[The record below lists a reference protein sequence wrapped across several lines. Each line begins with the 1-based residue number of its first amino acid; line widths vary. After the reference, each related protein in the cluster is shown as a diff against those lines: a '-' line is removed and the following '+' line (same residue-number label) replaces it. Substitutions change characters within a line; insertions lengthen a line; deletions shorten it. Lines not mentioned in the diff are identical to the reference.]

1 MPRASS
7 CTYLRDG
14 MAIAERIRAR
24 VEKHGQ
30 TIAGQPVNLTVSV
43 GVIASNAKLN
53 SADALID
60 AADQALYLAKSRG
73 RNRVETIDLVSLA
86 SQKKEKAA

>member
-1 MPRASS
+1 
-7 CTYLRDG
+7 

-24 VEKHGQ
+24 VEKFGQ
-30 TIAGQPVNLTVSV
+30 TIAGQSVNLTVSV

-53 SADALID
+53 SADVLID

-86 SQKKEKAA
+86 SQKKEKAT

>member
-1 MPRASS
+1 MPGA
-7 CTYLRDG
+7 YLRDG
-14 MAIAERIRAR
+14 MALAERIRLR

-30 TIAGQPVNLTVSV
+30 TISGQPVNLTVSV
-43 GVIASNAKLN
+43 GVIASNAKLK
-53 SADALID
+53 SADTLID